1 MLTSGFK
8 LNDTSCSLSH
18 RVLSQLPMQVANT
31 LLVCLI
37 YVSICVLSYIYLFEI
52 YLLPILEMYLRQLN
66 KSSIREGFQ
75 VLRRWFSL

>member
-1 MLTSGFK
+1 MLTLEFK